1 MNRIARNLLLLLM
14 LPAAAAGG
22 TPGDEPPPLLG
33 LEEAVAIALRD
44 SYLLGAADEGLGAA
58 EARVAEAKAGGL
70 PRVELQENISYTN
83 NPAQVFADL
92 LRQGAF
98 VAEYF
103 DPAFLNDPD
112 PLSNFNT
119 RLVVE
124 QPIWTGGRLKHGQ
137 EAARLGQAAA
147 RAGRER
153 TRQEVV
159 RQVVRAYSDA
169 ILAESGLRV
178 ALESRETARAN
189 VKLVRDL
196 SEAGLVVRS
205 DLLQAEVRQSEV
217 EELVARSESA
227 VAVAHAAV
235 NLALGRDLATP
246 FRLPEGVQVDT
257 ILDEPLDT
265 LLAEALE
272 RRPDLEAA
280 GDQVAAA
287 EAGVKA
293 AQAGNLPEV
302 GVVGAWEANAED
314 FIGAD
319 GTNWS
324 VFLSLR
330 YTAFD
335 GKATRARVKRARHE
349 ELAAREMRTLLGETV
364 GLEVRKAYHD
374 LRAARQRV
382 EHAERGARLA
392 EESLRMVQDRYKE
405 GLTTLVD
412 LLDAE
417 TRMTRAR
424 TRELAARRDVLQTEA
439 ELRLAVG
446 RL

>member
-1 MNRIARNLLLLLM
+1 MAPGAL
-14 LPAAAAGG
+14 AAGETGAG
-22 TPGDEPPPLLG
+22 TATLLE
-33 LEEAVAIALRD
+33 LEEAVEIALQG
-44 SYLLGAADEGLGAA
+44 SYLLGAADAGVGVA

-70 PRVELQENISYTN
+70 PRVELQENVSYTD

-103 DPAFLNDPD
+103 DPAFLNGPD
-112 PLSNFNT
+112 ALSNFNT
-119 RLVVE
+119 RVLVE

-205 DLLQAEVRQSEV
+205 DLLQAEVRESEV

-235 NLALGRDLATP
+235 NLALGRDLGTP
-246 FRLPEGVQVDT
+246 FRLPEEVRVDT
-257 ILDEPLDT
+257 ILDEPLEG
-265 LLAEALE
+265 LLSEARE

-293 AQAGNLPEV
+293 ARAGHLPEI
-302 GVVGAWEANAED
+302 GVAGAWEANAED

-335 GKATRARVKRARHE
+335 GKATKARVMKARHE
-349 ELAAREMRTLLGETV
+349 EMAARQMRTLLGEMV
-364 GLEVRKAYHD
+364 GLEVRQAYHD

-392 EESLRMVQDRYKE
+392 EESLRMVQDRYRE